1 MARRTFRQDVPI
13 AAPAE
18 AVRDRL
24 VRLMNDM
31 LALDPLA
38 VSATSVLSE
47 TTTDG
52 ATVEHFLV
60 RDRMMFGPLP
70 ITFTYRSR
78 VSLDAEGVI
87 EYHTRVPPGIRLHTT
102 LWCEPDG
109 DGVVVRE
116 RIDVTAA
123 RVLMKTVHTGVVS
136 AQTAVL
142 AKLKESMERTS
153 SAT

>member
-1 MARRTFRQDVPI
+1 MARRTFHQAVSI

-18 AVRDRL
+18 PVRDSL
-24 VRLMNDM
+24 IRLMTDM

-38 VSATSVLSE
+38 VSATSILKE

-52 ATVEHFLV
+52 ASVEHFLV

-78 VSLDAEGVI
+78 VSLDVDGVI
-87 EYHTRVPPGIRLHTT
+87 EYDTRVPPGIRLRTT

-142 AKLKESMERTS
+142 ANLKKSMERNSPGT
-153 SAT
+153 